1 MSPVLAFL
9 LGATLKASLVVAAA
23 GLAALV
29 LRRAPAAVRHGVW
42 AAALLSL
49 LLLPALSLLLPAYR
63 PPAAV
68 VERLAELRPR
78 AAAGPVA
85 EAARPGGA
93 RRIDDPA
100 ILGGDDG
107 ATSSSPPVDPETVA
121 VAVWLAGFLLV
132 MGRVLRSRLAAR
144 GLVARARPVSGWTA
158 ALPAGVRLLESG
170 EVAAPAVAGI
180 FRPAVLLP
188 PGAADWPEE
197 QRRAVLAHELAHV
210 ERRDVLTDL
219 LAQAACALHWF
230 NPLAWVAAR
239 RLAAERERACDD
251 RVLAAGVE
259 PLGYATVLLAA
270 ARASLAARTA
280 AAGTLA
286 MARPSELE
294 SRFTALL
301 DPRRRRGPLSRRARA
316 ALACCAAL
324 LLLPLAAFR
333 AEPAPSP
340 ADEPWT
346 GPAAAAAAPA
356 TREAPAARDD
366 RTSAAAARDSAP
378 VPAPGPRIAA
388 ADQDSLL
395 DPASER
401 VALPY
406 ERLAARAAAVPAA
419 GPDARAIAALHA
431 ELDRVSRG
439 PGDLVRER
447 AIWALTQVRGG
458 RLVEPLLEK
467 LGDPDWKVRAYA
479 AWGLAVTGDRRA
491 TAPLVALLD
500 DPVWRVR
507 AMAAGALADLGD
519 PAARDAMLAAR
530 ADPAWQVRISVVHY
544 LARSGGPDALAH
556 LRPLLADPHAGTR
569 MTAEAAVARLSGRR

>member
-1 MSPVLAFL
+1 MSPALAFL
-9 LGATLKASLVVAAA
+9 LGATARASLVVAAA
-23 GLAALV
+23 GLAAV
-29 LRRAPAAVRHGVW
+29 MLRRASAAVRHGVW

-49 LLLPALSLLLPAYR
+49 LLLPALSLVLPAYR

-68 VERLAELRPR
+68 VERLAGLRPR

-85 EAARPGGA
+85 DAVRPGGA
-93 RRIDDPA
+93 RRTDDPA
-100 ILGGDDG
+100 IFGGEDG
-107 ATSSSPPVDPETVA
+107 PMPSRPPVDPGTVV
-121 VAVWLAGFLLV
+121 VAAWIAGFLLV
-132 MGRVLRSRLAAR
+132 AGRALRSRLAAR
-144 GLVARARPVSGWTA
+144 GLVARARPVSEWTA
-158 ALPAGVRLLESG
+158 VLPRGVRLLESG

-188 PGAADWPEE
+188 PGAAAWPEE
-197 QRRAVLAHELAHV
+197 HRRAVLAHELAHV

-230 NPLAWVAAR
+230 NPLAWIAAR

-259 PLGYATVLLAA
+259 PLGYATVLLEA
-270 ARASLAARTA
+270 ARASLAARAA

-324 LLLPLAAFR
+324 FLLPLAAFR

-340 ADEPWT
+340 AREPWT
-346 GPAAAAAAPA
+346 GPAATAAAPTA
-356 TREAPAARDD
+356 RRAPAAR
-366 RTSAAAARDSAP
+366 RETTSAAVQHADADQP
-378 VPAPGPRIAA
+378 LVIT
-388 ADQDSLL
+388 DQDSLL
-395 DPASER
+395 DPESER

-419 GPDARAIAALHA
+419 GPDARAIAALQA

-467 LGDPDWKVRAYA
+467 LGDADWKVRAYA
-479 AWGLAVTGDRRA
+479 AWGLAVAGDRRA
-491 TAPLVALLD
+491 TAPLIPLLR

-507 AMAAGALADLGD
+507 AMAAAALVDLGD
-519 PAARDAMLAAR
+519 PAARDAMVAVI

-544 LARSGGPDALAH
+544 LERSGSPDALAQ
-556 LRPLLADPHAGTR
+556 LRPLLSDPHAGTR
-569 MTAEAAVARLSGRR
+569 LTAEAAAARLSGRR